1 MKLAMLTNQT
11 NSSPDRNPKMG
22 NYHYLSYRQ
31 SCPEVVVHEDGNF
44 DRHPSR
50 LKRVRVHEEER
61 RSEERGRDKQLE
73 MDSRWSNLQPG
84 RGQAIDRSRIN
95 HQPEEMEE
103 EEEDG
108 EGESLGRS
116 YSSQHSSPPQPTTP
130 DQTQHP
136 HYSWSSGSSGS
147 SGWSTQTVTNE
158 IELLSVIEKQAET
171 YSSGPGSD
179 TISTSVLL
187 TPAYHHQPGSWPN
200 YQQPSAL
207 QPPEL
212 KLPLLSISEPSP
224 PSQHSKAQ
232 QPSPT
237 TAPAPVQDKPFKC
250 SLCTKSFTRNYDLT
264 RHKSSH
270 IDQRQHRCTKCG
282 RSFNR
287 RD

>member
-108 EGESLGRS
+108 EGSPWADLIPPSTPPLPANDTRPDPASPLLMVERIERIERMVNPNGHQRDRTALGHRETGRDIFEWARKR
-116 YSSQHSSPPQPTTP
+116 YYQHFSPSDSRLSPPARLMAQLSATP
-130 DQTQHP
+130 RAAATR
-136 HYSWSSGSSGS
+136 
-147 SGWSTQTVTNE
+147 VE
-158 IELLSVIEKQAET
+158 A
-171 YSSGPGSD
+171 
-179 TISTSVLL
+179 
-187 TPAYHHQPGSWPN
+187 AF
-200 YQQPSAL
+200 AL
-207 QPPEL
+207 HL
-212 KLPLLSISEPSP
+212 
-224 PSQHSKAQ
+224 
-232 QPSPT
+232 
-237 TAPAPVQDKPFKC
+237 
-250 SLCTKSFTRNYDLT
+250 
-264 RHKSSH
+264 
-270 IDQRQHRCTKCG
+270 
-282 RSFNR
+282 
-287 RD
+287 